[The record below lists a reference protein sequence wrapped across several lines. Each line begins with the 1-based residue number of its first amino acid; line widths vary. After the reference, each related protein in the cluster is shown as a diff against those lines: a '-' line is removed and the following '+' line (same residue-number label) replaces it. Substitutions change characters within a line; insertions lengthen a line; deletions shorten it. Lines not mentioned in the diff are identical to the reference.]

1 MTDTTNQPQPFRF
14 DTDTEMSPPPTGVGS
29 GAWTGTMSNRWDIGD
44 KPNGGYMLAVAINAM
59 GGPVAGTH
67 PNPFSVNA
75 HFLRPG
81 EPGPLTVDVELIRIG
96 RKLATVT
103 GAMTQNGKEKLRLVG
118 SFGDLTKA
126 SGPSV
131 VAGIAPDLP
140 PPDECISR
148 DGNAPIHYT
157 PSRIANNIEV
167 RLSPTVGW
175 TRGAPSGTAEVT
187 GWLRFTDGRPPDVLS
202 LALFADAMP
211 PAVFEVLP
219 ASQWVPTIELTVHFR
234 AIPAPGWLKARFTT
248 RYLVGG
254 FFEEDGELWDSTGQL
269 VAQSRQLA
277 MIFNP

>member
-1 MTDTTNQPQPFRF
+1 MGFHF
-14 DTDTEMSPPPTGVGS
+14 DTDTAVTPPVDGSSPRR
-29 GAWTGTMSNRWDIGD
+29 WTGHMSDRWDIGD
-44 KPNGGYMLAVAINAM
+44 KPNGGYMLAAAINAM
-59 GGPVAGTH
+59 GGLVSDTH
-67 PNPFSVNA
+67 PHPFSVNA
-75 HFLRPG
+75 HYLRPG
-81 EPGPLTVDVELIRIG
+81 ETGPFTVDVDLVRTG

-103 GAMTQNGKEKLRLVG
+103 GALVQNGKEKLRLVG

-131 VAGIAPDLP
+131 IAGAEPDLP
-140 PPDECISR
+140 PPDECVSR
-148 DGNAPIHYT
+148 SADAPIHYT
-157 PSRIANNIEV
+157 PSRIAQNLEV
-167 RLSPTVGW
+167 RLNPSVGW
-175 TRGAPSGTAEVT
+175 TRGKPSGTADVT
-187 GWLRFTDGRPPDVLS
+187 GWLRFADGREPDVLS

-234 AIPAPGWLKARFTT
+234 AVPAPGWLKARFTT

-277 MIFNP
+277 MIFQP